1 MACMGM
7 GDCAMRMSGN
17 VAAPCARKIALH
29 DPTLRQ
35 NAVADTL

>member
-7 GDCAMRMSGN
+7 VGN
-17 VAAPCARKIALH
+17 FAAPCVRKIALH